1 MWSTSPY
8 GTHHYTLRHLP
19 SLHRKLPSSTP
30 QLPSWISAFSSLAL
44 PPILG
49 TYRVGP
55 PIQFNNSPLVS
66 TYTGDNNKASKK
78 LANSGKTSAAGRT
91 HAPSEIPSQN
101 TPMLD
106 PPPKRFS
113 LKVHTRSV
121 TAHEMPTLYP
131 RHRYHEIQRCAEDDS
146 VHAEAP
152 EAEEKLWW
160 CSPNPRSTEADSAT
174 TKQSITCGG
183 AMAGERKGE
192 RDEHW
197 TRRNRVQKVGR
208 SQLFKVEWNLVQAM
222 REAIAWMNAGG
233 AIETQRQDS
242 VFPVPVFFVAG
253 CCLFL
258 WKSAAALPWP
268 VTGVRWPDALVG
280 WGWMES

>member
-55 PIQFNNSPLVS
+55 PIQFNNSPLIF
-66 TYTGDNNKASKK
+66 TYTRQLEEHTLQVKFQV
-78 LANSGKTSAAGRT
+78 RT
-91 HAPSEIPSQN
+91 HQCS
-101 TPMLD
+101 TL
-106 PPPKRFS
+106 PPNAFS

-146 VHAEAP
+146 IHAEAP
-152 EAEEKLWW
+152 EAEEKL
-160 CSPNPRSTEADSAT
+160 
-174 TKQSITCGG
+174 
-183 AMAGERKGE
+183 
-192 RDEHW
+192 
-197 TRRNRVQKVGR
+197 
-208 SQLFKVEWNLVQAM
+208 
-222 REAIAWMNAGG
+222 
-233 AIETQRQDS
+233 
-242 VFPVPVFFVAG
+242 
-253 CCLFL
+253 
-258 WKSAAALPWP
+258 
-268 VTGVRWPDALVG
+268 
-280 WGWMES
+280 